1 MRTKEVMFPMI
12 EAWER
17 GDTTQRVFCEQ
28 HNLPQSV
35 FQYWYHKYKEECVE
49 QQELSPFISMEVT
62 AAKGPLRS
70 IQIRYPDG
78 TQVNIA
84 I

>member
-1 MRTKEVMFPMI
+1 MTRKDF
-12 EAWER
+12 WER
-17 GDTTQRVFCEQ
+17 HD
-28 HNLPQSV
+28 LPYSV
-35 FQYWYHKYKEECVE
+35 FQYWYYKYKEELGE
-49 QQELSPFISMEVT
+49 QQELSSFIRMEVS
-62 AAKGPLRS
+62 AANCRIRS